1 MPTTP
6 PNSPSRG
13 KHAWKGS
20 TGRRDNNRR
29 RMEFQNA
36 HGPGPAQLAAIQK
49 DFAGDFA
56 KQAEQRS
63 VDAHTACGGAV
74 AKKTRRR
81 RPRKSVYKPD
91 FQACAKAAELH
102 VREVREVWSCLQAMC
117 AQVGL
122 AIAKA
127 NAEAKAA
134 AKAAAKADQAVA
146 KAKRA
151 EAKAKAV
158 AERKVARELKVA
170 ARERKAAE
178 QAKKGANKLAA
189 AEATAAAKL
198 ATVQHEVDAVDQ
210 IVFLSCAPQSAV
222 GQHFDS
228 GYHAGTER
236 GLQMLH
242 WFGNFFQPRLS
253 SDERFP
259 AAFDRLLGPLA
270 SEALV
275 AYQEIYL
282 RVHAEATPAE
292 SSSAKYSRYVLLHR
306 CWRHDVF
313 GPRLAKLCAER
324 RIAPDH
330 IAGYFLDQGL
340 HGLFLHMMNGG
351 RTEMCWDPPAPMPV
365 EVVDRATTIP
375 MFHRPT
381 PYCPCHRAL
390 ARLARLARPGR
401 GVWNPNY
408 PARLVGLPEATT
420 RIPPTAPAPRVGGR
434 RSARCKCHWQRC
446 Q

>member
-1 MPTTP
+1 
-6 PNSPSRG
+6 
-13 KHAWKGS
+13 
-20 TGRRDNNRR
+20 
-29 RMEFQNA
+29 MEFQNA

-158 AERKVARELKVA
+158 AERKVALELKVA

-178 QAKKGANKLAA
+178 QAKKGADKLAA
-189 AEATAAAKL
+189 AEAAAAAKL

-253 SDERFP
+253 SDERLP
-259 AAFDRLLGPLA
+259 AGLSYWLCLPTFSTSPIWPRE
-270 SEALV
+270 SRFRRRF
-275 AYQEIYL
+275 L
-282 RVHAEATPAE
+282 RKT
-292 SSSAKYSRYVLLHR
+292 S
-306 CWRHDVF
+306 
-313 GPRLAKLCAER
+313 
-324 RIAPDH
+324 
-330 IAGYFLDQGL
+330 
-340 HGLFLHMMNGG
+340 
-351 RTEMCWDPPAPMPV
+351 
-365 EVVDRATTIP
+365 
-375 MFHRPT
+375 
-381 PYCPCHRAL
+381 
-390 ARLARLARPGR
+390 
-401 GVWNPNY
+401 
-408 PARLVGLPEATT
+408 
-420 RIPPTAPAPRVGGR
+420 
-434 RSARCKCHWQRC
+434 
-446 Q
+446 